1 MNLNSNEDIVSY
13 VDEAI
18 ELENKSFFEEQIAD
32 INLNK
37 PLNIDD
43 NNIINNTDNYTEDEL
58 NIFKKNT
65 NDFFEID
72 GRINVLLGKIRELR
86 KEKNIYT
93 TKILDFMKNSNIND
107 IHSNNKKLKY
117 VKTEEKIKLNKLC
130 LKNKLNEFFKNE
142 SNALECY
149 KFLNNRKTIL
159 KEKLKIVKK

>member
-1 MNLNSNEDIVSY
+1 MDLNTNEDIVSY
-13 VDEAI
+13 VDEAV
-18 ELENKSFFEEQIAD
+18 ELENKSFYDEQIAD
-32 INLNK
+32 IKLNK
-37 PLNIDD
+37 PLNIDED
-43 NNIINNTDNYTEDEL
+43 VVINNTHNYTEDDL
-58 NIFKKNT
+58 NRFKKDT
-65 NDFFEID
+65 AEFFDLDDKIT
-72 GRINVLLGKIRELR
+72 GLLGKIRELR

-130 LKNKLNEFFKNE
+130 LKNKLNDFFKNE
-142 SNALECY
+142 NNALECY